1 MTNFDIF
8 LQDPQFTAFAEP
20 AVAAEKVY
28 QIDPGLCVLSCRRAM
43 EAAVKWMYSV
53 DAELVPPWDQTLVVL
68 LGTEEFRDIVGVD
81 LWRRLDLIRRKGND
95 AAHGGRAITPEIAA
109 LCLENLYV
117 FFDFLAC
124 CYGTAYE
131 ERAFDRTTLSVTS
144 VSTGDSSPKW
154 GAKEPVAASEEEQKL
169 ASPCGGGG
177 SAAGGA
183 DGEGIDLAA
192 LMAENAALKAEL
204 TARREAQ
211 QANYVPKPLD
221 ISEYKT
227 RKIYI
232 DAMLLDAGWVEGKN
246 WLNEYEIPGMPNKSE
261 VGYAD

>member
-95 AAHGGRAITPEIAA
+95 AAHGGRTITPEIAA

-131 ERAFDRTTLSVTS
+131 ERAFDRTLLTP
-144 VSTGDSSPKW
+144 STASRSPSLEEGGKAPGSLFE
-154 GAKEPVAASEEEQKL
+154 GAVAAATEGVS
-169 ASPCGGGG
+169 
-177 SAAGGA
+177 SARS
-183 DGEGIDLAA
+183 
-192 LMAENAALKAEL
+192 NARSL
-204 TARREAQ
+204 
-211 QANYVPKPLD
+211 YSVP
-221 ISEYKT
+221 
-227 RKIYI
+227 
-232 DAMLLDAGWVEGKN
+232 
-246 WLNEYEIPGMPNKSE
+246 
-261 VGYAD
+261 